1 MDSGSLWLAAAPRR
15 KDPARHVLPS
25 CSSRSIVVIVSR
37 ACGGLLADLVERYN
51 SSASHG
57 ASIAAQAPL
66 HVGAEHRCNP
76 SALRYYMQALT
87 ANISAG
93 EGTDAKCSDCVTS
106 SSSSSSGSPSI
117 APAAVC
123 AHCRKVEQL
132 HEGPKFARCS
142 RCVQERL
149 ADGAF
154 YCSRQCQKDDWK
166 KHKAWHEG
174 MAQLLAS
181 AKPSSEHQPEAYG
194 ELLKTGLRQIA
205 SGDHSAG
212 VATFKSCIQMRP
224 DQAAAHAN
232 LGMALRD
239 RGDFVG
245 ALPCLLRAVE
255 LYEEGT
261 EQWATTSA
269 VAWFAFASSAG
280 SGVAP
285 TDAAGE
291 AAALP
296 LPPWLTTLEP
306 RIAMAEKCTRAAD
319 KSMQCWAML
328 GMALAEQEADLGRA
342 AQAFMKA
349 SNLTDQ
355 PQTRDGYRNFA
366 RRLLQQLQAGAGAV
380 PAGPS

>member
-1 MDSGSLWLAAAPRR
+1 MDSGTFGIDSAPRR
-15 KDPARHVLPS
+15 KDPARHVL
-25 CSSRSIVVIVSR
+25 
-37 ACGGLLADLVERYN
+37 ACRGHRADLVERYN

-57 ASIAAQAPL
+57 ASIDAQAPL
-66 HVGAEHRCNP
+66 HVGAEHRCTP

-93 EGTDAKCSDCVTS
+93 EGTDAKCSDCVAS
-106 SSSSSSGSPSI
+106 SSSSSPSI
-117 APAAVC
+117 APAAIC

-132 HEGPKFARCS
+132 PEGPKFARCS

-280 SGVAP
+280 SGVVP